1 MSLRIWLSVVTLLAV
16 LAAGYAIGRDTSR
29 GGVVLRSEHSQPA
42 VKVPKDL
49 VAVTPNGK
57 TFHDPNCEFIHGPIE
72 MIPAKEAVAEGYTPC
87 VRCMREALGK

>member
-1 MSLRIWLSVVTLLAV
+1 LSIRAWISVVAVLAV
-16 LAAGYAIGRDTSR
+16 LAAGYAIGRSASPR
-29 GGVVLRSEHSQPA
+29 GTVLRSEHSQPA

-57 TFHDPNCEFIHGPIE
+57 TFHDPTCKFIHGPME
-72 MIPAKEAVAEGYTPC
+72 MIPGQEAVAEGYTPC

>member
-16 LAAGYAIGRDTSR
+16 LVAGYAIGRSTSR

-57 TFHDPNCEFIHGPIE
+57 TFHDPTCKFIHGPIE
-72 MIPAKEAVAEGYTPC
+72 MIPAKEAAAEGYTPC
-87 VRCMREALGK
+87 VRCMREALDK

>member
-1 MSLRIWLSVVTLLAV
+1 MSLRTWLSVVTLLAA
-16 LAAGYAIGRDTSR
+16 LAAGYAIGWSTSR

-57 TFHDPNCEFIHGPIE
+57 TFHDPTCKFIHGPIE
-72 MIPAKEAVAEGYTPC
+72 MIPAQEAVAGGYTPC

>member
-1 MSLRIWLSVVTLLAV
+1 MSLRTWLSVIAVLAI
-16 LAAGYAIGRDTSR
+16 LAAGYTIGRSVSR
-29 GGVVLRSEHSQPA
+29 GGVALRSEHSQPA
-42 VKVPKDL
+42 VKVPKDP

-57 TFHDPNCEFIHGPIE
+57 TFHNSNCKFIHGPIE